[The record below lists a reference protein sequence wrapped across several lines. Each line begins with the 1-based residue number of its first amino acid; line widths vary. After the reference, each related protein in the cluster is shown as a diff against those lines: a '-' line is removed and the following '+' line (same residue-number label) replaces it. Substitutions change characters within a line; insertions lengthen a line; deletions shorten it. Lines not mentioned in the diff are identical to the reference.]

1 MAFFSDYLALW
12 MFVVLTLLLFR
23 GYPVAF
29 TLLGTALLFGVLG
42 ALFQKET
49 GFQFS
54 ELQALPLRAWGTMTS
69 VVLMAVTL
77 FVFMGMALE
86 KSGLAE
92 DLLETMAV
100 LFGSMRGGMAIS
112 VVIVGVLMGASTG
125 IVGATVVTMG
135 LIALPAMLRHG
146 YKTELATGA
155 IISSG
160 TLGQIIP
167 PSLVLIV
174 VADIIMVPVGD
185 LFMAAV
191 FPGLILSGLYAI
203 YIIIYTNIYKESGPP
218 ISRDKLGIKS
228 NRDVLVRCLKTLVP
242 VFSLIILVL
251 GSIIAGIASPT
262 EAAAVGA
269 IGAIV
274 LSFIKGKFNIQMIKE
289 VMLET
294 TNLSAMVFLIVIGA
308 RAFGLVFRA
317 LNGSEIMLDLA
328 TQLVENHSRWFFL
341 FIVMLFI
348 FVLGF
353 FMEFIE
359 ISFIFLPVLAPMLI
373 EFKFDP
379 LWIALLIGVNLQC
392 SFITPPFGF
401 SIFFLKGVAPPEVN
415 TTQLYKGIIPF
426 IFLQVMAMILLVY
439 FPGLATWLPEVVFGP

>member
-1 MAFFSDYLALW
+1 MEIFTDYLALW
-12 MFVVLTLLLFR
+12 MFVVLTILLFR

-29 TLLGTALLFGVLG
+29 TLLGTALLFGLLG
-42 ALFQKET
+42 ALFHEET
-49 GFQFS
+49 GFQLS
-54 ELQALPLRAWGTMTS
+54 EFQALPLRAWGTMTS

-100 LFGSMRGGMAIS
+100 LFGSMKGGMAIS

-135 LIALPAMLRHG
+135 LLALPTMLRHG
-146 YKTELATGA
+146 YKAELATGV
-155 IISSG
+155 IIASG

-191 FPGLILSGLYAI
+191 FPGLLLSALYVI
-203 YIIIYTNIYKESGPP
+203 YIIVYTNIFKESGPP
-218 ISRDKLGIKS
+218 VSRERLGIKN
-228 NRDVLVRCLKTLVP
+228 NRDVVIKVFKTLVP
-242 VFSLIILVL
+242 VLSLILLVL

-269 IGAIV
+269 VGAII
-274 LSFIKGKFNIQMIKE
+274 LSLMRGKFSLKMIE
-289 VMLET
+289 GVMLET

-308 RAFGLVFRA
+308 RAFGLIFRA

-328 TQLVENHSRWFFL
+328 TTLVESHSRWFFL
-341 FIVMLFI
+341 FVVMAFI

-359 ISFIFLPVLAPMLI
+359 ISFIFLPVLAPILF

-379 LWIALLIGVNLQC
+379 LWIALLIGINLQC

-401 SIFFLKGVAPPEVN
+401 SIFFLKGVAPPEVK
-415 TTQLYKGIIPF
+415 TSQLYRGIIPY
-426 IFLQVMAMILLVY
+426 IFLQVIAISSIVL
-439 FPGLATWLPEVVFGP
+439 FPQLATWLPVVVFGP

>member
-1 MAFFSDYLALW
+1 MEIFTDYLALW
-12 MFVVLTLLLFR
+12 MFVVLTILLFR

-29 TLLGTALLFGVLG
+29 TLLGTALLFGLLG
-42 ALFQKET
+42 ALFHEET
-49 GFQFS
+49 GFQLS
-54 ELQALPLRAWGTMTS
+54 EFQALPLRAWGTMTS

-100 LFGSMRGGMAIS
+100 LFGSMKGGMAIS

-135 LIALPAMLRHG
+135 LLALPTMLRHG
-146 YKTELATGA
+146 YRAELATGV
-155 IISSG
+155 IIASG

-191 FPGLILSGLYAI
+191 FPGLLLSALYVI
-203 YIIIYTNIYKESGPP
+203 YIIVYTNIFKESGPP
-218 ISRDKLGIKS
+218 VSRERLGIKN
-228 NRDVLVRCLKTLVP
+228 NRDVVIKVFKTLVP
-242 VFSLIILVL
+242 VLSLILLVL

-269 IGAIV
+269 VGAII
-274 LSFIKGKFNIQMIKE
+274 LSLMRGKFSLKMIE
-289 VMLET
+289 GVMLET

-308 RAFGLVFRA
+308 RAFGLIFRA

-328 TQLVENHSRWFFL
+328 TTLVESHSRWFFL
-341 FIVMLFI
+341 FVVMAFI

-359 ISFIFLPVLAPMLI
+359 ISFIFLPVLAPILF

-379 LWIALLIGVNLQC
+379 LWIALLIGINLQC

-401 SIFFLKGVAPPEVN
+401 SIFFLKGVAPPEVK
-415 TTQLYKGIIPF
+415 TSQLYRGIIPY
-426 IFLQVMAMILLVY
+426 IFLQVIAISSIVL
-439 FPGLATWLPEVVFGP
+439 FPQLATWLPVVVFGP